1 MKNTPLKQ
9 SIFIVLP
16 LCILLVNSCKV
27 YEDPEFRS
35 VENLSIKKFSTDEII
50 LTADAVLYNPNR
62 VSITLNEI
70 DLNISVNNIEVNHF
84 KQTSSSKINGRKEFK
99 VPVEISFPAKK
110 VFDNLLTTLS
120 ILQNKKELEVKYK
133 GLVRFKA
140 VGINFKVPV
149 DYSGKI
155 NFGAKK

>member
-1 MKNTPLKQ
+1 MLKIHQ
-9 SIFIVLP
+9 LKLSLV
-16 LCILLVNSCKV
+16 ILTLLLSVNACKV

-35 VENLSIKKFSTDEII
+35 IENLTIKKFSKKEVII
-50 LTADAVLYNPNR
+50 TADAILYNPNR

-99 VPVEISFPAKK
+99 LPVEISFPTQKI
-110 VFDNLLTTLS
+110 FDNLLSTIA
-120 ILQNKKELEVKYK
+120 ILQNKKELEVKYE
-133 GLVRFKA
+133 GQVRFKA

-149 DYSGKI
+149 DYEGKI
-155 NFGAKK
+155 GFK